1 MACQHPNMLRRLLM
15 AQFSYLQ
22 HVQQSRLSGIVET
35 KEEQLGVLIEES
47 QGGQDVPDYHISTS
61 AYFHGRS
68 HPWHG
73 SSRTPTDHPHIEDRL
88 WVFEVEVSV
97 LR

>member
-47 QGGQDVPDYHISTS
+47 QGG
-61 AYFHGRS
+61 
-68 HPWHG
+68 
-73 SSRTPTDHPHIEDRL
+73 
-88 WVFEVEVSV
+88 
-97 LR
+97 